1 MGGLAKGIKE
11 SRGLVDA
18 AIADVANGMVISPN
32 VSALSY
38 RNEESG
44 IMDGIKKLMDL
55 QGSTDRYASSGDIVI
70 PVYIGTDMIDEI
82 IISASQRMNL
92 KSGGR

>member
-1 MGGLAKGIKE
+1 
-11 SRGLVDA
+11 
-18 AIADVANGMVISPN
+18 MVISPN

-44 IMDGIKKLMDL
+44 IMDGIKKLVEG
-55 QGSTDRYASSGDIVI
+55 QGSREVTGTMGDIVI
-70 PVYIGTDMIDEI
+70 PVYIGNDIIDEI
-82 IISASQRMNL
+82 IVNANQRMNL